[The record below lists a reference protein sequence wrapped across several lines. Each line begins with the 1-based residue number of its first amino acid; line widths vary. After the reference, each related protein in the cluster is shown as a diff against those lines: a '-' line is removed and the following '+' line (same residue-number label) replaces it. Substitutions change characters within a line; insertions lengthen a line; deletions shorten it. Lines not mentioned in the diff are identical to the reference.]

1 MSLTVKAVEA
11 AKPQERPYKLT
22 DGGGLYLF
30 VAPTGLKSWRANY
43 AQNGK
48 QRTRTYGRYPGMTL
62 AQARAAHAQAKSAP
76 ADAVAA
82 APAAKGAPTFKAITE
97 QWLKIKLPSLSNGKH
112 QGQVAGTLERF
123 AFPSIGALPIDQ
135 IPRTKL

>member
-62 AQARAAHAQAKSAP
+62 AQARAAHAQAKSAHNEAANATP
-76 ADAVAA
+76 ATKV
-82 APAAKGAPTFKAITE
+82 APTFKDVAE

-112 QGQVAGTLERF
+112 QGHRSSTVTHV
-123 AFPSIGALPIDQ
+123 S
-135 IPRTKL
+135 PRYC

>member
-48 QRTRTYGRYPGMTL
+48 QRTRTYGRYPSMSL

-76 ADAVAA
+76 NDAEAA
-82 APAAKGAPTFKAITE
+82 TPAAKVAPTFKAIAE
-97 QWLKIKLPSLSNGKH
+97 QWLKIKLPSLC
-112 QGQVAGTLERF
+112 
-123 AFPSIGALPIDQ
+123 
-135 IPRTKL
+135 PRRSKSEPPCRPNIE